1 MANESHRK
9 IKWTVP
15 VDESSL
21 VHQGRPFYKK
31 NKKLNALRQH
41 FL

>member
-1 MANESHRK
+1 MTNESHRK

-15 VDESSL
+15 VEESSL
-21 VHQGRPFYKK
+21 VHQGHPFYKK
-31 NKKLNALRQH
+31 YKKVKALRQH